1 MKTVLKYPG
10 SKIKIADW
18 ICRYIPP
25 HETYLE
31 LFFGGGAVFFN
42 KEPTRIETINDL
54 SGEVVNYFK
63 ILRDHP
69 EELIR
74 LLELTPYSRE
84 EYNSSF
90 DPTDDPIERA
100 RRFAVRCWQGFGS
113 SNKYKNGFRSG
124 IEKSSPFPPKYWNQ
138 IPEVL
143 REASERLKK
152 RSNRKSRCDALN
164 RAIRQRGGFY
174 ICLSALFVGHSKRV
188 SVRARNDGRAAY

>member
-1 MKTVLKYPG
+1 M
-10 SKIKIADW
+10 
-18 ICRYIPP
+18 
-25 HETYLE
+25 
-31 LFFGGGAVFFN
+31 
-42 KEPTRIETINDL
+42 
-54 SGEVVNYFK
+54 
-63 ILRDHP
+63 
-69 EELIR
+69 IR

-143 REASERLKK
+143 REASERLKNAQIENQDAMRLIERYDKEEVFIYADPPYLLDTRKGYLYEHEMTDEQHIELLKKLLRFRGKVMISGYDNELYNQILVGWNKAQTNAIAECSVK
-152 RSNRKSRCDALN
+152 RTETIWMNYEHEKQLE
-164 RAIRQRGGFY
+164 F
-174 ICLSALFVGHSKRV
+174 
-188 SVRARNDGRAAY
+188 